1 MSAKD
6 GLVLVVYQGARARWS
21 VASLGWWPCKAYQRT
36 VIE

>member
-6 GLVLVVYQGARARWS
+6 GSVLEVYQGARARWS
-21 VASLGWWPCKAYQRT
+21 AASLGWWPCNAYQTT